1 MVRRKDT
8 LIPDAVIEELHLL
21 QTIHN
26 MSLIDAVIYLRGKL
40 VPAGY
45 DAYPFRSNT
54 PESFLDKLR
63 SLVATYRYRGQ
74 VAEFKEQGIDFSTY
88 MYIPEVDPLTGDI
101 YHEREDHCHILKRIW
116 KHTREGGPEWVDLKG
131 FDEALMN
138 PTTGLTHAA
147 LTSERKQSVQ
157 DAERM
162 LSFKVA
168 SFLKDHGYEEEARY
182 VDTIAGWHEVAD
194 GGGLTELKRCK
205 LNYVMLNM
213 VLDEWM
219 PWHVMTMISLA
230 LISTGIKIKFIKN
243 LSK

>member
-1 MVRRKDT
+1 
-8 LIPDAVIEELHLL
+8 
-21 QTIHN
+21 
-26 MSLIDAVIYLRGKL
+26 
-40 VPAGY
+40 
-45 DAYPFRSNT
+45 
-54 PESFLDKLR
+54 
-63 SLVATYRYRGQ
+63 
-74 VAEFKEQGIDFSTY
+74 
-88 MYIPEVDPLTGDI
+88 
-101 YHEREDHCHILKRIW
+101 
-116 KHTREGGPEWVDLKG
+116 
-131 FDEALMN
+131 MN

-182 VDTIAGWHEVAD
+182 VDTVAGWHEAAD
-194 GGGLTELKRCK
+194 GRGLTELKRCK